1 MMMFLNADMT
11 GPATSG
17 EDAMTVQNPET
28 ARLCTFPFLVPLT
41 DFEDAPDLR
50 PGGADVPE

>member
-1 MMMFLNADMT
+1 MLFLNADQT

-17 EDAMTVQNPET
+17 EDAMAVPLDDGTT
-28 ARLCTFPFLVPLT
+28 AYIPILVPLT

-50 PGGADVPE
+50 PGGADAPEG